1 MRWLRSIFQL
11 EINPGFVM
19 AALVVSVCSVTVF
32 TVTFDQF
39 RQGVVPPPF
48 EVKQIKVEVRPSTL
62 ELVIIKRR
70 NAQCLTD
77 IRDFILRLP
86 DEDVAFAYPAV
97 SGGIP
102 RFRINLRSAVHR
114 FCGRPCRPALIS
126 LDPLWPT
133 TARIQ
138 SVSSSRGSIAS
149 LSRSNKPFLKS

>member
-97 SGGIP
+97 SGGYTKVSDQFAVGRASLLRPPLPAGSYI
-102 RFRINLRSAVHR
+102 LRSVVADN
-114 FCGRPCRPALIS
+114 CP
-126 LDPLWPT
+126 DP
-133 TARIQ
+133 IGFVVKGFD
-138 SVSSSRGSIAS
+138 SE
-149 LSRSNKPFLKS
+149 PFEIE